1 MGALER
7 AHYAKKSEIARATEV
22 TSMEYV
28 RRRQKPLG
36 NRAAENY
43 PCTSVYRLRGI
54 KPAKDWTVYKRA
66 SSEGKNVSKVRCG
79 LFRLEERRVPK
90 AGFHFGQDLIRTDEC
105 MDKLLIRTTSLLI
118 VANVDEKGSLSYVKE
133 TKSWHRRIL
142 FVSV

>member
-1 MGALER
+1 MGAPER

-66 SSEGKNVSKVRCG
+66 SSEWKNVADAHCS
-79 LFRLEERRVPK
+79 LFRMEVR
-90 AGFHFGQDLIRTDEC
+90 
-105 MDKLLIRTTSLLI
+105 
-118 VANVDEKGSLSYVKE
+118 
-133 TKSWHRRIL
+133 
-142 FVSV
+142 

>member
-1 MGALER
+1 
-7 AHYAKKSEIARATEV
+7 
-22 TSMEYV
+22 MEYV

-36 NRAAENY
+36 NRAAENL
-43 PCTSVYRLRGI
+43 SMHKRISLARI

-66 SSEGKNVSKVRCG
+66 SSKGKNVSEVRCG
-79 LFRLEERRVPK
+79 LFRMEERRVPK

-142 FVSV
+142 SAFV